1 MTNSIHNVINIY
13 WEISWDFVIH
23 NLIMNDIFCSQCDFE
38 AVFMELW
45 ITNYIVN
52 DQISFQ
58 GHFHYIIKNKNSDKK
73 LSRLAS
79 RKSLKTW
86 NYMVGSFTPE
96 IHTETLD
103 NQELGTVDKSNCFR
117 FCCNWLEL
125 HCHSMI
131 KLHERKYIE
140 NINLNQL

>member
-1 MTNSIHNVINIY
+1 MRNLMRFCHSQFNYEWHFLFTMWFWGSFYGIVNYKLHS
-13 WEISWDFVIH
+13 ERP
-23 NLIMNDIFCSQCDFE
+23 NLIS
-38 AVFMELW
+38 
-45 ITNYIVN
+45 
-52 DQISFQ
+52 

>member
-45 ITNYIVN
+45 MTNYIVN

-58 GHFHYIIKNKNSDKK
+58 AISI
-73 LSRLAS
+73 
-79 RKSLKTW
+79 T
-86 NYMVGSFTPE
+86 
-96 IHTETLD
+96 
-103 NQELGTVDKSNCFR
+103 
-117 FCCNWLEL
+117 
-125 HCHSMI
+125 
-131 KLHERKYIE
+131 
-140 NINLNQL
+140 